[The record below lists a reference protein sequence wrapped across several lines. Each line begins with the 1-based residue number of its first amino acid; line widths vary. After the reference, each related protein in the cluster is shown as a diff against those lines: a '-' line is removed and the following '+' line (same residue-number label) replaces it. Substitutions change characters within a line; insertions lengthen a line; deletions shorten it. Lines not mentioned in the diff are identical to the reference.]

1 MLSKRYEST
10 KVDCHIRQYLF
21 YVMKKSNVMIFEYLY
36 TTA

>member
-10 KVDCHIRQYLF
+10 KVDRQYLF
-21 YVMKKSNVMIFEYLY
+21 YVMKKSNVIIFEYLY